1 MLAPEHGRAGM
12 NVDTM
17 RAIDRHAGVP
27 LCALA
32 TVLVW
37 FGGMFRRDARPIRR
51 VLFVE
56 LSEMG
61 STILAQPA
69 MRKARARAELFFV
82 IFAKNAGSLDLT
94 GEFPAANVFTVRDT
108 NLFHLAFDT
117 LAFLVWCR
125 RKGIDTVIDLELFS
139 RFTALLTGFSG
150 ADRRIGF
157 YRFHNEGLYRGEML
171 THRVAY
177 NPHIHVAKNFIA
189 LVEALFAPV
198 AQVPYSKT
206 IIGDEELTV
215 AIPAPDAAARGAML
229 ARIRQEGA
237 FDPAR
242 QRLVLINPNASELL
256 PHRRWMGDRYAE
268 LIRRV
273 LASDDAL
280 LVAVTGAPGERVEAE
295 ALAAAAGQRCI
306 SLAGKTK
313 LAELPALYSCATLMV
328 SNDSGPAHFA
338 AATGLP
344 TIVLFGPETPKLY
357 QPLGAS
363 RAIYM
368 GLACSPCV
376 SAHNHRKTACTDN
389 VCMQA
394 ISVDRVFAEVMEALQ
409 RPRQTNTELTA

>member
-1 MLAPEHGRAGM
+1 M

-17 RAIDRHAGVP
+17 RAIDRYAGVP

-37 FGGMFRRDARPIRR
+37 LGGIFRRNARPIRR

-69 MRKARARAELFFV
+69 MRKARARAELYFV

-94 GEFPAANVFTVRDT
+94 GEFPTVNVFTIRDT

-117 LAFLVWCR
+117 LAFLAWTR
-125 RKGIDTVIDLELFS
+125 RKNIDTVIDLELFS

-150 ADRRIGF
+150 ADRRVGF

-189 LVEALFAPV
+189 LVEALFAP
-198 AQVPYSKT
+198 APQVPYSKT

-215 AIPAPDAAARGAML
+215 AIPPPDAAAREAML
-229 ARIRQEGA
+229 ARIRQEAA
-237 FDPAR
+237 FDPTR
-242 QRLVLINPNASELL
+242 QRLVLVNPNASELL
-256 PHRRWMGDRYAE
+256 PHRRWMADRYAE
-268 LIRRV
+268 LVGRV
-273 LASDDAL
+273 LTANEDV
-280 LVAVTGAPGERVEAE
+280 LVAVTGAPGERAEAE
-295 ALAAAAGQRCI
+295 ALAAAAGSRCI

-338 AATGLP
+338 AATGLS

-394 ISVDRVFAEVMEALQ
+394 ISVDRVFAEVMDALQ

>member
-229 ARIRQEGA
+229 ARIRQEAA